1 MLERYCD
8 TLVIGTEL
16 PGLIT
21 AAFLARRG
29 LSVHLL
35 DLDPFAGAS
44 HTPDPF
50 CVAHLHSKLLRSILG
65 RLNVP
70 EPNINLLKETDSPL
84 QVIFP
89 KKRIDISPNPII
101 FYEELEREFPKHI
114 DQLKIFYENLAHI
127 KHQVDTQ
134 QLYSHLL
141 PKTFMAKRKLK
152 KFLQVHDL
160 NKKATDLG
168 FKDTPPDL
176 SAFLKAQLKLL
187 TYTHNEDPFVF
198 QVAELLNPNEGEILS
213 VQAGHQ
219 HLKQIFLD
227 RIAHHDGVLRS
238 NVKIDHLLFRNGL
251 FHGAKLAGNDGNILS
266 RYIIWNTQ
274 LKPLLPY
281 LPKLMRFWWLK
292 KAIREVKP
300 KAHWFTTQF
309 EIDYTLIPLPMK
321 ENILYVH
328 NPNSELSGTNFL
340 YIQLYKRAAQES
352 QKTVISV
359 SYLLAPGY
367 LDEKLKIFEGFHAKI
382 KEILEFLIPFS
393 QKSLELVFP
402 LPHKAS
408 EEETL
413 FPLRED
419 DFEVFK
425 QNAATHPVYEVKTKT
440 FADLFPISYKTPS
453 PNFFL
458 TSPEILGGLG
468 YEGKYMMGLK
478 VTDLIWSEVEREKKR
493 AMKVEQRIA

>member
-141 PKTFMAKRKLK
+141 PKTFMAKRKLLGIYLM
-152 KFLQVHDL
+152 FNMCQVFIK
-160 NKKATDLG
+160 N
-168 FKDTPPDL
+168 
-176 SAFLKAQLKLL
+176 
-187 TYTHNEDPFVF
+187 F
-198 QVAELLNPNEGEILS
+198 Q
-213 VQAGHQ
+213 
-219 HLKQIFLD
+219 
-227 RIAHHDGVLRS
+227 
-238 NVKIDHLLFRNGL
+238 
-251 FHGAKLAGNDGNILS
+251 
-266 RYIIWNTQ
+266 
-274 LKPLLPY
+274 
-281 LPKLMRFWWLK
+281 
-292 KAIREVKP
+292 
-300 KAHWFTTQF
+300 
-309 EIDYTLIPLPMK
+309 
-321 ENILYVH
+321 
-328 NPNSELSGTNFL
+328 
-340 YIQLYKRAAQES
+340 
-352 QKTVISV
+352 
-359 SYLLAPGY
+359 
-367 LDEKLKIFEGFHAKI
+367 
-382 KEILEFLIPFS
+382 
-393 QKSLELVFP
+393 
-402 LPHKAS
+402 
-408 EEETL
+408 
-413 FPLRED
+413 
-419 DFEVFK
+419 
-425 QNAATHPVYEVKTKT
+425 
-440 FADLFPISYKTPS
+440 
-453 PNFFL
+453 
-458 TSPEILGGLG
+458 
-468 YEGKYMMGLK
+468 
-478 VTDLIWSEVEREKKR
+478 
-493 AMKVEQRIA
+493 